1 MTVIMANKR
10 PLESQTGVDLIY
22 FHETYRSFVMV
33 QYKAMEAERGE
44 RTYRWREDG
53 QLMKEIQ
60 RMKSILANLKSSPIR
75 NSPKDYRFSD
85 NPFFLKFCPREG
97 FRPDT
102 TSMYPGLYLPLD
114 LWERLRH
121 SGELKGPRGGNL
133 LTYTNAKR
141 WLSNTEFINLVSKSW
156 VGTSA
161 SQSEILESLIQT
173 VVESGKTVVFAA
185 KHARGNPIPVTR
197 SLPRRRSSG
206 VSLH

>member
-33 QYKAMEAERGE
+33 QYKAMKTEGGE
-44 RTYRWREDG
+44 RTYRWRNEG
-53 QLMKEIQ
+53 QLMKEIRQ
-60 RMKSILANLKSSPIR
+60 MKSIMAELKNKPIR
-75 NSPKDYRFSD
+75 DSPKDFRFSD

-97 FRPDT
+97 FQPDT

-114 LWERLRH
+114 LWERLRN

-133 LTYTNAKR
+133 LTYTNTER

-156 VGTSA
+156 VGTST

-173 VVESGKTVVFAA
+173 VVRTGKTVVFAA
-185 KHARGNPIPVTR
+185 KRARGNALPV
-197 SLPRRRSSG
+197 PRPPSRLRSSG
-206 VSLH
+206 VRLD